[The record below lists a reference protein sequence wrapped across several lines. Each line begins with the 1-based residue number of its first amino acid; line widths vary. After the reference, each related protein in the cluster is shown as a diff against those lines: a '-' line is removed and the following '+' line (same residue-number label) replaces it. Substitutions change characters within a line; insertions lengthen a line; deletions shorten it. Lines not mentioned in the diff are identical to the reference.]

1 MSSITRTRSAAYFA
15 ALGMTTAFGPSGD
28 DPAEL
33 ELLEAM
39 AADWHSG
46 ARQPAEAWIG
56 RAAAKGLDGKTSLR
70 IIYEEICLRE
80 ERGEQVSSAE
90 VYARF
95 PALQSQIAVLLD
107 CHRLMDPAPVAA
119 AFPEAGQQIGEFQ
132 LIRKLGRGAAGQV
145 FLASQPALSDR
156 LLVLKLTPRTGAEH
170 LSLARLQ
177 HTHIA
182 PLYLVQD
189 FPERRLRALCMPYLG
204 GASWSA
210 VLHALR
216 DTNPL
221 ERSGRS
227 IVDALTRMESS
238 SEQGANASGPAMRFL
253 SRASYVQAVCWI
265 GSCLADGLHYAHQ
278 RGLIHLDI
286 KPSNVLLAADGQP
299 MLLDFHL
306 ACEPME
312 QGAPPP
318 SRLGGTAGYLS
329 PEQALAASAVRE
341 GAVLPRA
348 VDRWSDI
355 FSLGVVL
362 YESIVGHLPARDESA
377 SRSAMRGAMPVPSR
391 ALEDLVHKCLAADAA
406 NRYADAG
413 QLADDLRRHLADLP
427 LQGVSNRSLGE
438 RAAKWRR
445 RRPHAFALVAVVAV
459 GIATLLG
466 LGVAYERDQM
476 DQGRA
481 SLAAGQADLAR
492 GDYRA
497 AIDHL
502 EVGTRALRW
511 LPGHR
516 DLRQALDDQLAR
528 ARETRLAA
536 ALHEV
541 VEQLRFLDYSATLAP
556 DKLMALEN
564 GCARLWAERARILP
578 PPDSAANASI
588 LGDLVDLAAQWAEL
602 LVRTAPEPQIGQARQ
617 QALAI
622 LQEAQ
627 ELGGTSLVLELARRD
642 CAGEKSSEPI
652 GLPAT
657 NAWEHHVLGRYFF
670 RNGDLNQ
677 AQRHFARA
685 LELEPSAFWP
695 NFYLTQCAY
704 KRGEYEKAL
713 RHAAVCVALA
723 PARPECFYNR
733 ALCEAA
739 LGESASAARD
749 LERAR
754 SLGLDPA
761 MAERAAL
768 QLQQEF
774 KAAN

>member
-1 MSSITRTRSAAYFA
+1 MSITHTRSAAAFA
-15 ALGMTTAFGPSGD
+15 ALGITTAFGPLAD

-39 AADWHSG
+39 AADWRGG
-46 ARQPAEAWIG
+46 ACQPAEVWI
-56 RAAAKGLDGKTSLR
+56 ALAIVAGLDSKAALR
-70 IIYEEICLRE
+70 FIYEEICLRE

-107 CHRLMDPAPVAA
+107 CHRLMDPAQVAVS
-119 AFPEAGQQIGEFQ
+119 FPDAGEQIGEFQ

-156 LLVLKLTPRTGAEH
+156 LLVVKLTPRAGAEH

-182 PLYLVQD
+182 PLYSVQD
-189 FPERRLRALCMPYLG
+189 FPDRQLRALCMPYLG

-216 DTNPL
+216 DTAPP

-227 IVDALTRMESS
+227 IVDALARIEAPA
-238 SEQGANASGPAMRFL
+238 EQGANATGPAIRFL
-253 SRASYVQAVCWI
+253 NRASYAQAVCWI

-306 ACEPME
+306 ACEPIDE
-312 QGAPPP
+312 GAPPP
-318 SRLGGTAGYLS
+318 ARLGGTAGYLS
-329 PEQALAASAVRE
+329 PEQALAATAVRE
-341 GAVLPRA
+341 ATAVPRT
-348 VDRWSDI
+348 VDGRSDI
-355 FSLGVVL
+355 YSLGVVL
-362 YESIVGHLPARDESA
+362 YESMAGHLPARDEPTSRRA
-377 SRSAMRGAMPVPSR
+377 MRSAMLVPSR
-391 ALEDLVHKCLAADAA
+391 ALEDLVHKCLAPDAA
-406 NRYADAG
+406 DRYADAG

-427 LQGVSNRSLGE
+427 LQGVSNRSLRE

-445 RRPHAFALVAVVAV
+445 RRPHAFALVAIVAL
-459 GIATLLG
+459 GIATLLA
-466 LGVAYERDQM
+466 LVAAYERDRLEQA
-476 DQGRA
+476 RA
-481 SLAAGQADLAR
+481 SLAAGQADLGR

-497 AIDHL
+497 AVDHL
-502 EVGTRALRW
+502 EVGSRALRW
-511 LPGHR
+511 IPAHR

-528 ARETRLAA
+528 ARESRLAA
-536 ALHEV
+536 VLHNV
-541 VEQLRFLDYSATLAP
+541 VEQLRFLDYSARLAP
-556 DKLMALEN
+556 DKLAALAD
-564 GCARLWAERARILP
+564 GCARLWAERAQILP
-578 PPDSAANASI
+578 PPDSAAHQSVI
-588 LGDLVDLAAQWAEL
+588 SDLTDLAAQWAEL
-602 LVRTAPEPQIGQARQ
+602 LVRTAPPAQLSQARE
-617 QALAI
+617 QAIAI
-622 LQEAQ
+622 LNDAQ
-627 ELGGTSLVLELARRD
+627 ELGGTSLVLELARRN
-642 CAGEKSSEPI
+642 CAGEESNEPVA
-652 GLPAT
+652 LQAS
-657 NAWEHHVLGRYFF
+657 NSWEQHVLGRYFF
-670 RNGDLNQ
+670 RKEDLEQ
-677 AQRHFARA
+677 AERHFTRA
-685 LELEPSAFWP
+685 IELEPSAFWP

-704 KRGEYEKAL
+704 QRGEYEKAL

-723 PARPECFYNR
+723 PARPECFYNQ

-739 LGESASAARD
+739 LGESSTALQD

-761 MAERAAL
+761 VAQRAAQ
-768 QLQQEF
+768 QLQQDEE
-774 KAAN
+774 AAK